1 LSTREGATAD
11 YIVVSKE
18 VGSPFGCGPDGGCG
32 EVRPRTAMLDL
43 AINDDL
49 LDWAMSSSRF
59 RITGAISNWI
69 RSEEKTKRG

>member
-1 LSTREGATAD
+1 MSTREGATAN

-18 VGSPFGCGPDGGCG
+18 VGPPFGCGPDGGCG
-32 EVRPRTAMLDL
+32 EVRPRTAMMDL

-69 RSEEKTKRG
+69 GERETTQRG